1 MNRLLYCFIFLA
13 VFSSCSERLTND
25 LNHYGR
31 ALENYPESI
40 VIPAEGGSY
49 EMVFESN
56 FSISS
61 SLKNGWSHSFEI
73 VTTPIVDKRYY
84 HKDCIRIT
92 ADSNSTGAE
101 RRDTLWVSY
110 HHPAVIMPIYAQTV
124 IGEYYIIQPS
134 LP

>member
-1 MNRLLYCFIFLA
+1 MKRLLYCIIILA
-13 VFSSCSERLTND
+13 VFSSCSERLKND
-25 LNHYGR
+25 LNPYGR
-31 ALENYPESI
+31 AVENYPESI

-49 EMVFESN
+49 ELVFESN

-110 HHPAVIMPIYAQTV
+110 HHPAVIMPIYAQTD
-124 IGEYYIIQPS
+124 IGKYCIIQPS

>member
-13 VFSSCSERLTND
+13 VFSSCSERLKND

-56 FSISS
+56 FSISAYLRNGS
-61 SLKNGWSHSFEI
+61 STLFDVVSI
-73 VTTPIVDKRYY
+73 PVVDMQYY
-84 HKDCIRIT
+84 HRDYIRIT

-101 RRDTLWVSY
+101 RRDTLWVCY
-110 HHPAVIMPIYAQTV
+110 HHPSIIMPIYAQTD
-124 IGEYYIIQPS
+124 IGKYCIIQPS

>member
-13 VFSSCSERLTND
+13 VFSSCSERLKND

-56 FSISS
+56 FSISAYLRNGS
-61 SLKNGWSHSFEI
+61 STLFDVVSI
-73 VTTPIVDKRYY
+73 PVVDIQYY
-84 HKDCIRIT
+84 HRDYIRIT

-101 RRDTLWVSY
+101 RRDTLLVCY
-110 HHPAVIMPIYAQTV
+110 HHPSIIMPIYMKTD
-124 IGEYYIIQPS
+124 IGKYCIIQPS

>member
-13 VFSSCSERLTND
+13 VFSACSDRLKND

-31 ALENYPESI
+31 ALEAYPEEI

-56 FSISS
+56 FSIYSYLSGGSS
-61 SLKNGWSHSFEI
+61 KSFEA
-73 VTTPIVDKRYY
+73 VTIPVVDKRYY
-84 HKDCIRIT
+84 HKDCIRIS

-101 RRDTLWVSY
+101 RRDTLWVY
-110 HHPAVIMPIYAQTV
+110 YRHPAVIMPIYAQTD
-124 IGEYYIIQPS
+124 IGKYCIIQPS

>member
-13 VFSSCSERLTND
+13 VFSSCSERLKND

-56 FSISS
+56 FSISTYLYKGGS
-61 SLKNGWSHSFEI
+61 TSFD
-73 VTTPIVDKRYY
+73 VVSTPFVDKQYY
-84 HKDCIRIT
+84 HKDCIRIS

-110 HHPAVIMPIYAQTV
+110 HHPAVIMPIYAQTD
-124 IGEYYIIQPS
+124 IGKYCIIQPS

>member
-13 VFSSCSERLTND
+13 VFSSCSERLKND

-92 ADSNSTGAE
+92 VDSNSTGAE
-101 RRDTLWVSY
+101 RRDTLWVGY
-110 HHPAVIMPIYAQTV
+110 HHPSIIMPIYAQTV

>member
-1 MNRLLYCFIFLA
+1 MNDM
-13 VFSSCSERLTND
+13 NP
-25 LNHYGR
+25 YGR
-31 ALENYPESI
+31 AVENYPESI

-49 EMVFESN
+49 ELVFESN
-56 FSISS
+56 FSISTYLYKS
-61 SLKNGWSHSFEI
+61 GSTSFD
-73 VTTPIVDKRYY
+73 VVSTPIVDKRYY

-101 RRDTLWVSY
+101 RRDTLWVNY
-110 HHPAVIMPIYAQTV
+110 HHPAIIMPIYAQTV

>member
-1 MNRLLYCFIFLA
+1 MKRLLYCIIILA
-13 VFSSCSERLTND
+13 VFSSCSERLMND
-25 LNHYGR
+25 LNPYGR
-31 ALENYPESI
+31 AVENYPESI

-49 EMVFESN
+49 ELVFESN

-61 SLKNGWSHSFEI
+61 SLRNGWSHSFEI

-101 RRDTLWVSY
+101 RRDTLWVGY
-110 HHPAVIMPIYAQTV
+110 HHPSIIMPIYAQTV

>member
-13 VFSSCSERLTND
+13 VFSSCSERLKND

-49 EMVFESN
+49 ELVFESN
-56 FSISS
+56 FSIYSDLSGGSS
-61 SLKNGWSHSFEI
+61 ESFEA
-73 VTTPIVDKRYY
+73 VTIPVVDKRYY
-84 HKDCIRIT
+84 HKDCIRII

-101 RRDTLWVSY
+101 RRTTLVVSY
-110 HHPAVIMPIYAQTV
+110 SHPAVIMPIYALTV